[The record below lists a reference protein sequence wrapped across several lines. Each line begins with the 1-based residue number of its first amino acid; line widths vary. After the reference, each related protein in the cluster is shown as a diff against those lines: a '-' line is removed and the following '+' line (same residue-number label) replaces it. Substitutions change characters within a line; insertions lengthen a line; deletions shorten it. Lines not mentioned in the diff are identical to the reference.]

1 MDKIFIDFETYY
13 DKQFSLSKMTT
24 IEYVRDERFKVL
36 GIAIQKNEEEPYYIE
51 GDKLPNYDWSNSEVI
66 AHNMLF
72 DGMVLTQ
79 HYGIKAKRW
88 TCTVA
93 LSRAMVPV
101 KDHRLGRLATL
112 LNLGKKGNALVQGA
126 TQSSAELAEYAINDV
141 VIAKKLYDLL
151 IGSIPEREREVIHI
165 TQRWGIEPLL
175 QIDKHRMEACLI
187 DAIDERQV
195 LIEASGVEESVL
207 VSNQKFERMLIDKG
221 IEVPTKLNPDGSWIK
236 TALSKGDP
244 EFWASMAKQP
254 QYYHIFAGRLAAKS
268 NISITRPKKLL
279 AVAKCSDDS
288 RLPMPL
294 KYYGA
299 HTGRWSGTD
308 GYNVQNLPRGSEIR
322 KSIIAPKD
330 HVIIA
335 VDSAQIELRINAW
348 WSDELEALELLK
360 NGTDLYVATAA
371 TYFGKP
377 PEDINADGR
386 QLGKVMVLACGYG
399 MGWKKF
405 QGYIATGPLNMEPL
419 LLSDQES
426 QDVIKAYRT
435 KFPYIASS
443 WQRTNNHIRTMYAMI
458 EGKCDSYKCIEFHKE
473 RLRLPNGMH
482 IWYPCLDSSDEGGQW
497 SFGYGKTKSHI
508 YGARLQ
514 ENIVQGLARV
524 AISDQLLEIE
534 KYGIKT
540 VGSTHDEIIAVAHE
554 SEADAALDVMLGA
567 MRASPDWAPDL
578 PLDAKGDYDRCYSK

>member
-13 DKQFSLSKMTT
+13 DKDFSLSKMPT
-24 IEYVRDERFKVL
+24 IEYVRDKRFKVL
-36 GIAIQKNEEEPYYIE
+36 GIAIQKNEEEPYYVE
-51 GDKLPNYDWSNSEVI
+51 GDKLPDYDWANSEVI

-79 HYGIKAKRW
+79 HYGITAKRW

-93 LSRAMVPV
+93 LSRAMIPV
-101 KDHRLGRLATL
+101 KDHRLGRLADL
-112 LNLGKKGNALVQGA
+112 LKLGKKGDALVQGA
-126 TQSSAELAEYAINDV
+126 TQSSKELAEYAINDV

-151 IGSIPEREREVIHI
+151 ITDFPEPEKEVIHI
-165 TQRWGIEPLL
+165 TQRWGIEPKL
-175 QIDKHRMEACLI
+175 QIDKHRMGACLI
-187 DAIDERQV
+187 EAIDERQST
-195 LIEASGVEESVL
+195 IEASGVDEAVL

-221 IEVPTKLNPDGSWIK
+221 IEVPTKITGDGGWVK

-254 QYYHIFAGRLAAKS
+254 EYHHIFKGRLAAKS
-268 NISITRPKKLL
+268 NISVTRPKKLL
-279 AVAKCSDDS
+279 AIAECSPDG

-308 GYNVQNLPRGSEIR
+308 GYNVQNLPRDSEIR
-322 KSIIAPKD
+322 RSIIAPKD
-330 HVIIA
+330 HVIVV

-348 WSDELEALELLK
+348 WSDELEALDVLK
-360 NGTDLYVATAA
+360 SGSDLYVATVAL
-371 TYFGKP
+371 YLGKR
-377 PEDINADGR
+377 PEDVTAEER

-405 QGYIATGPLNMEPL
+405 QAYIATGPLNMAPL
-419 LLSDQES
+419 LLSDAQAQEI
-426 QDVIKAYRT
+426 VRAYRSA
-435 KFPYIASS
+435 FHYIAAS
-443 WQRTNNHIRTMYAMI
+443 WQRTNNFIRTMYAMI
-458 EGKCDSYKCIEFHKE
+458 EGECEYNKGVEFHKE

-482 IWYPCLDSSDEGGQW
+482 IWYPCLDSSEEGGKW
-497 SFGYGKTKSHI
+497 SYGYGKTKSYI

-524 AISDQLLEIE
+524 AISDQLLAIE
-534 KYGIKT
+534 KEGIRT
-540 VGSTHDEIIAVAHE
+540 VGSTHDEILAVVHE
-554 SEADAALDVMLGA
+554 SEADAALEAMLKA
-567 MRASPDWAPDL
+567 MRASPVWAPDL
-578 PLDAKGDYDRCYSK
+578 PLDAKGGYDKCYSK